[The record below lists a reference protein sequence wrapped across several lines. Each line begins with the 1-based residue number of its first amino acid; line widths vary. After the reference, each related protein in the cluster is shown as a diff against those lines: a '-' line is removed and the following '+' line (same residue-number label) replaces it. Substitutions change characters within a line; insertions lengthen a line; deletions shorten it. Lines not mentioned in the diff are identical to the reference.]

1 MISICFKLLKI
12 VATSHLFSF
21 YKLKQL
27 GYITFIQNYME
38 AIMQQ
43 WIMNVMEQFGYF
55 GVFLLI
61 LLENVFPPIPSEVI
75 LTFGGFMV
83 DQSPKLSFIGMLTAS
98 TLGAVGGAVILYYL
112 GHILGLRRIEKIIDK
127 YGFILRLDIEDIH
140 KTNKWFNKYGYTAV
154 FLCRFVPLIRSL
166 ISIPAGLSQMSIVPF
181 ILYTTVG
188 TIIWNAILIYLGMAL
203 GQNWEKVLQYFDMY
217 SNVLYIVMAIL
228 IIAGI
233 IYLYKRKK

>member
-1 MISICFKLLKI
+1 
-12 VATSHLFSF
+12 
-21 YKLKQL
+21 
-27 GYITFIQNYME
+27 
-38 AIMQQ
+38 MQQ
-43 WIMNVMEQFGYF
+43 WIMDVMEQFGYF

-83 DQSPKLSFIGMLTAS
+83 DQSPKLSFAGMLIAS

-140 KTNKWFNKYGYTAV
+140 KANKWFNKYGYTAV

-188 TIIWNAILIYLGMAL
+188 TITWNAVLIYLGMAL

-228 IIAGI
+228 IIAVV

>member
-1 MISICFKLLKI
+1 
-12 VATSHLFSF
+12 
-21 YKLKQL
+21 
-27 GYITFIQNYME
+27 
-38 AIMQQ
+38 MQQ
-43 WIMNVMEQFGYF
+43 WIMDVMEQFGYF

-83 DQSPKLSFIGMLTAS
+83 DQSPKLSFAGMLIAS

-140 KTNKWFNKYGYTAV
+140 KANKWFNKYGYTAV
-154 FLCRFVPLIRSL
+154 SLCRFVPLIRSL

-188 TIIWNAILIYLGMAL
+188 TIIWNAVLIYLGMVL

-228 IIAGI
+228 IIAVV

>member
-1 MISICFKLLKI
+1 MFL
-12 VATSHLFSF
+12 F
-21 YKLKQL
+21 YKLKHL

-83 DQSPKLSFIGMLTAS
+83 DQSSKLSFIGMLTAS
-98 TLGAVGGAVILYYL
+98 TLGAVSGAIVLYYL

-127 YGFILRLDIEDIH
+127 YGFILRLDIEDIY
-140 KTNKWFNKYGYTAV
+140 KANKWFNKYGYTAV

-166 ISIPAGLSQMSIVPF
+166 ISIPAGLSQMSIIPF
-181 ILYTTVG
+181 VLYTSVG
-188 TIIWNAILIYLGMAL
+188 TIIWNAVLIYLGMVL
-203 GQNWEKVLQYFDMY
+203 GQNWEKVLHYFDMY

>member
-1 MISICFKLLKI
+1 MISICFKLFKI

-38 AIMQQ
+38 DIMQQ

-83 DQSPKLSFIGMLTAS
+83 DQSPKLSFVGMLTAS

>member
-12 VATSHLFSF
+12 AAIPHLFSF
-21 YKLKQL
+21 YKLNQL

-38 AIMQQ
+38 DIMQQ

-83 DQSPKLSFIGMLTAS
+83 DQSPKLSFVGMLTAS

-112 GHILGLRRIEKIIDK
+112 GHILGLRRIEKIINK

-140 KTNKWFNKYGYTAV
+140 KANKWFNKYGYTAV

-166 ISIPAGLSQMSIVPF
+166 ISIPAGLSQMSIIPF

-188 TIIWNAILIYLGMAL
+188 TIIWNAVLIYLGMAL

>member
-1 MISICFKLLKI
+1 MISICFKLFKI

-83 DQSPKLSFIGMLTAS
+83 DRSPKLSFVGMLTAS
-98 TLGAVGGAVILYYL
+98 TLGAVGGAVVLYYL
-112 GHILGLRRIEKIIDK
+112 GHILGLRRIEKIINK

-140 KTNKWFNKYGYTAV
+140 KANKWFNKYGYTAV

-166 ISIPAGLSQMSIVPF
+166 ISIPAGLSQMSIIPF

-188 TIIWNAILIYLGMAL
+188 TIIWNAVLIYLGMAL

-217 SNVLYIVMAIL
+217 SNVLYIVMVIL

>member
-1 MISICFKLLKI
+1 
-12 VATSHLFSF
+12 
-21 YKLKQL
+21 
-27 GYITFIQNYME
+27 
-38 AIMQQ
+38 
-43 WIMNVMEQFGYF
+43 
-55 GVFLLI
+55 VFLLI

-75 LTFGGFMV
+75 ITFGGFMV

-181 ILYTTVG
+181 IIYTTVG

-217 SNVLYIVMAIL
+217 SNVLYILMAIL
-228 IIAGI
+228 IIAGV

>member
-1 MISICFKLLKI
+1 
-12 VATSHLFSF
+12 
-21 YKLKQL
+21 
-27 GYITFIQNYME
+27 
-38 AIMQQ
+38 MQQ
-43 WIMNVMEQFGYF
+43 WIMDVMEQFGYF

-83 DQSPKLSFIGMLTAS
+83 DQSPKLSFAGMLIAS

-140 KTNKWFNKYGYTAV
+140 KANKWFNKYGYTAV

-188 TIIWNAILIYLGMAL
+188 TIIWNAVLIYLGMVL

-228 IIAGI
+228 IIAVV

>member
-1 MISICFKLLKI
+1 MKLICFKSLKI
-12 VATSHLFSF
+12 DAIPHLFSF
-21 YKLKQL
+21 YKFKQL

-38 AIMQQ
+38 DIMQQ

-83 DQSPKLSFIGMLTAS
+83 DQSPKLSFAVMLIAS

-140 KTNKWFNKYGYTAV
+140 KANKWFNKYGYTAV

-188 TIIWNAILIYLGMAL
+188 TIIWNAVLIYLGMAL

-228 IIAGI
+228 IIAVV

>member
-12 VATSHLFSF
+12 AAIPHLFSF

-27 GYITFIQNYME
+27 GYIIFIQNYME
-38 AIMQQ
+38 DIMQQ

-83 DQSPKLSFIGMLTAS
+83 DQSPKLSFAGMLTAS

-112 GHILGLRRIEKIIDK
+112 GHILGLRRIEKIINK

-140 KTNKWFNKYGYTAV
+140 KANKWFNKYGYTAV

-166 ISIPAGLSQMSIVPF
+166 ISIPAGLSQMSIIPF

-188 TIIWNAILIYLGMAL
+188 TIIWNAVLIYLGMAL

-217 SNVLYIVMAIL
+217 SNVLYIVMVIL
-228 IIAGI
+228 LIAGI

>member
-1 MISICFKLLKI
+1 
-12 VATSHLFSF
+12 
-21 YKLKQL
+21 
-27 GYITFIQNYME
+27 
-38 AIMQQ
+38 MQQ
-43 WIMNVMEQFGYF
+43 WIMDVMEQFGYF

-83 DQSPKLSFIGMLTAS
+83 DQSPKLSFAGMLIAS

-112 GHILGLRRIEKIIDK
+112 GYILGLRRIEKIIDK

-140 KTNKWFNKYGYTAV
+140 KANKWFNKYGYTAV

-188 TIIWNAILIYLGMAL
+188 TIIWNAVLIYLGMAL

-228 IIAGI
+228 ITAVV